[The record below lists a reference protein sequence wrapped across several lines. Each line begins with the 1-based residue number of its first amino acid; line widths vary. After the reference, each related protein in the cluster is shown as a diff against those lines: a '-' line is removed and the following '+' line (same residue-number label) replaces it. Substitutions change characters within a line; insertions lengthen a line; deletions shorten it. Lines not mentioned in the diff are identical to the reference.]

1 MIIVKIEAFFGAYR
15 RFGKEKL
22 MAGNY
27 KGKYE
32 IVTAD
37 DNLPGKVLLYS
48 KPGKECYT
56 NKHWHKNLEIDYIV
70 RGRMWTNLSGED
82 RDLYDGD
89 YIFVNSEAVHQTC
102 GKEPDEP
109 VKYLVV
115 LFSYSYIKSYF
126 EDFDQYR
133 FDVNQSEQARAR
145 IRDLLK
151 AIVFEV
157 ENPSEFSRLKI
168 SLAMNQIMLNLFTK
182 CRQKR
187 EINPA
192 AAAND
197 DSPEYI
203 TKAIDFIRENYRE
216 RISLE
221 DISSF
226 VGLTPTYFSR
236 YFKATTH
243 KTFKSYLNMVR
254 LENTLVDI
262 QQNGMSE
269 TRASLENGFPSVKA
283 FIAVFKSVYGCAPS
297 EYVKQYQ
304 EEPPISEIQKL

>member
-1 MIIVKIEAFFGAYR
+1 
-15 RFGKEKL
+15 

-32 IVTAD
+32 IITAD
-37 DNLPGKVLLYS
+37 DNLPGKVLLYT
-48 KPGKECYT
+48 KPGRECYT

-70 RGRMWTNLSGED
+70 RGQMWTNLNGED

-89 YIFVNSEAVHQTC
+89 YILINSESVHQTC
-102 GKEPDEP
+102 GKYPEEP

-126 EDFDQYR
+126 ADYDNYYL
-133 FDVNQSEQARAR
+133 DVNSNEQVRAR
-145 IRDLLK
+145 VRDLLK

-157 ENPSEFSRLKI
+157 ENPSDFSKLKVVC
-168 SLAMNQIMLNLFTK
+168 AMNQILMHLFTK
-182 CRQKR
+182 CRKQK
-187 EINPA
+187 EILPETRA
-192 AAAND
+192 AED
-197 DSPEYI
+197 EPEYI
-203 TKAIDFIRENYRE
+203 TKAIDFINENYQQKL
-216 RISLE
+216 SLE

-243 KTFKSYLNMVR
+243 KTFKNYLNMVR
-254 LENTLVDI
+254 LEHTLIDI
-262 QQNGMSE
+262 QQNGMRE
-269 TRASLENGFPSVKA
+269 TRAAFENGFPSVKS

-297 EYVKQYQ
+297 EYVKMYQ
-304 EEPPISEIQKL
+304 EEAPISEIQKMKMK

>member
-1 MIIVKIEAFFGAYR
+1 
-15 RFGKEKL
+15 
-22 MAGNY
+22 MAANY

-37 DNLPGKVLLYS
+37 DNLPGKVMLYE

-70 RGRMWTNLSGED
+70 RGCMWTNLNGED
-82 RDLYDGD
+82 RDLYNGD
-89 YIFVNSEAVHQTC
+89 YILVNSEAIHQTC

-115 LFSYSYIKSYF
+115 LFSYNYIKSYF
-126 EDFDQYR
+126 PDFDSYY
-133 FDVNQSEQARAR
+133 FDVNKNEQVRAR
-145 IRDLLK
+145 VRDLLK
-151 AIVFEV
+151 AIVFEA
-157 ENPSEFSRLKI
+157 ENPSEFSKLKT
-168 SLAMNQIMLNLFTK
+168 SCAMAQILMNLFTK
-182 CRQKR
+182 CRIKR
-187 EINPA
+187 EVDPNAAPA
-192 AAAND
+192 EDAPD
-197 DSPEYI
+197 YI
-203 TKAIDFIRENYRE
+203 TKAINYIKDNYRH

-236 YFKATTH
+236 YFSACTG
-243 KTFKSYLNMVR
+243 KTFKNYLNLVR
-254 LENTLVDI
+254 LENTLIDI

-297 EYVKQYQ
+297 EYVKTYQ
-304 EEPPISEIQKL
+304 EEAPISEIQKL

>member
-1 MIIVKIEAFFGAYR
+1 
-15 RFGKEKL
+15 
-22 MAGNY
+22 MAANY
-27 KGKYE
+27 KGRYE
-32 IVTAD
+32 IITAD
-37 DNLPGKVLLYS
+37 DNLPGKVTLYS
-48 KPGKECYT
+48 KPGKECFT
-56 NKHWHKNLEIDYIV
+56 NKHWHKNLEIDYII
-70 RGRMWTNLSGED
+70 RGRMWTNLCGVD

-89 YIFVNSEAVHQTC
+89 YILINSESVHQTC

-126 EDFDQYR
+126 PDFEKYE
-133 FDVNQSEQARAR
+133 FDVNVNEQARAR

-157 ENPSEFSRLKI
+157 ENPGEFSRLKI
-168 SLAMNQIMLNLFTK
+168 SLAMNQIMVYLFTK
-182 CRQKR
+182 CRKRR
-187 EINPA
+187 EIDVASQPA
-192 AAAND
+192 D
-197 DSPEYI
+197 DEPEYI
-203 TKAIDFIRENYRE
+203 TKAIDFIKDNYRE
-216 RISLE
+216 RITLE

-236 YFKATTH
+236 YFKATTQ

-269 TRASLENGFPSVKA
+269 TRASLENGFPSVKS
-283 FIAVFKSVYGCAPS
+283 FISVFKSVYGCAPS
-297 EYVKQYQ
+297 EYVKIYQ
-304 EEPPISEIQKL
+304 EEAPISEIHKY

>member
-1 MIIVKIEAFFGAYR
+1 MPA
-15 RFGKEKL
+15 
-22 MAGNY
+22 NY

-37 DNLPGKVLLYS
+37 DHLPGKVMLYE
-48 KPGKECYT
+48 KPGRDCYT
-56 NKHWHKNLEIDYIV
+56 NKHWHKNLEIDYII
-70 RGRMWTNLSGED
+70 RGRMWTNLGGYD

-89 YIFVNSEAVHQTC
+89 YVLVNSESVHQTC
-102 GKEPDEP
+102 GKEPDES

-126 EDFDQYR
+126 PDIDRYT
-133 FDVNQSEQARAR
+133 FDVDRNEQVRSR
-145 IRDLLK
+145 VRDLLR
-151 AIVFEV
+151 AIAFEV
-157 ENPSEFSRLKI
+157 ENPSELSTFKI
-168 SLAMNQIMLNLFTK
+168 SCAMNQIMLNLFTK
-182 CRQKR
+182 CRVAR
-187 EINPA
+187 PVDPDASVE
-192 AAAND
+192 D
-197 DSPEYI
+197 DEPEYI

-243 KTFKSYLNMVR
+243 KTFKSYLNLLR
-254 LENTLVDI
+254 LENTLIDI

-283 FIAVFKSVYGCAPS
+283 FIAVFKSVYGCTPS

-304 EEPPISEIQKL
+304 EEAPISEIRKL

>member
-1 MIIVKIEAFFGAYR
+1 MD
-15 RFGKEKL
+15 
-22 MAGNY
+22 GNF

-37 DNLPGKVLLYS
+37 ENLPGKVALYE
-48 KPGKECYT
+48 KPGRDCFT
-56 NKHWHKNLEIDYIV
+56 NKHWHKNLEIDYII
-70 RGRMWTNLSGED
+70 RGCMWTNLGGED

-89 YIFVNSEAVHQTC
+89 YILINSESVHQTC
-102 GKEPDEP
+102 GKDPEAP

-126 EDFDQYR
+126 PDYDNYVL
-133 FDVNQSEQARAR
+133 DVNKNEQTRAR

-157 ENPSEFSRLKI
+157 ENPSEFSKLK
-168 SLAMNQIMLNLFTK
+168 LTCAMSQILMNLFSK
-182 CRQKR
+182 CRVPR
-187 EINPA
+187 EIDGGRTSGETGPDYIA
-192 AAAND
+192 KAI
-197 DSPEYI
+197 EYI
-203 TKAIDFIRENYRE
+203 KENYRY

-236 YFKATTH
+236 HFKATTQ
-243 KTFKSYLNMVR
+243 KTFKNYLNMIR
-254 LENTLVDI
+254 LENTLIDI

-269 TRASLENGFPSVKA
+269 TRAALENGFPSVKS

-297 EYVKQYQ
+297 EYVKTYQ
-304 EEPPISEIQKL
+304 EEAPISEIHKQ

>member
-1 MIIVKIEAFFGAYR
+1 MPA
-15 RFGKEKL
+15 
-22 MAGNY
+22 NY

-37 DNLPGKVLLYS
+37 DNLPGKVVLYE
-48 KPGKECYT
+48 KPGRECYT
-56 NKHWHKNLEIDYIV
+56 NKHWHKNMEIDYIV
-70 RGRMWTNLSGED
+70 RGRMWTNLCGAD

-89 YIFVNSEAVHQTC
+89 YILINSEAVHQTC
-102 GKEPDEP
+102 GKDPNEP

-126 EDFDQYR
+126 PEFDRYTFEIDR
-133 FDVNQSEQARAR
+133 NEQTRAR
-145 IRDLLK
+145 VRDLLR

-157 ENPSEFSRLKI
+157 ENPSELSTFKI
-168 SLAMNQIMLNLFTK
+168 SCAMNQILMSLFTK
-182 CRQKR
+182 CRVAR
-187 EINPA
+187 PVDPEDEA
-192 AAAND
+192 D
-197 DSPEYI
+197 DAEPEYI
-203 TKAIDFIRENYRE
+203 TKALDFIRENYRE
-216 RISLE
+216 RITLE
-221 DISSF
+221 DVSSF

-243 KTFKSYLNMVR
+243 KTFKSYLNLLR
-254 LENTLVDI
+254 LEKTLVDI

-283 FIAVFKSVYGCAPS
+283 FIAVFKSVYGCTPS

-304 EEPPISEIQKL
+304 EEAPISEIQKL

>member
-1 MIIVKIEAFFGAYR
+1 MPA
-15 RFGKEKL
+15 
-22 MAGNY
+22 NY

-37 DNLPGKVLLYS
+37 ENLPGKVVLYE
-48 KPGKECYT
+48 KPGRDCYT

-70 RGRMWTNLSGED
+70 RGRMWTNLNGAD

-89 YIFVNSEAVHQTC
+89 YIVINSEAVHQTC
-102 GKEPDEP
+102 GKEPEEQ

-126 EDFDQYR
+126 PDYDRYYL
-133 FDVNQSEQARAR
+133 DVDRNEQMRAR
-145 IRDLLK
+145 IRELLK
-151 AIVFEV
+151 AIVFET
-157 ENPSEFSRLKI
+157 ENPSEFSTFKI
-168 SLAMNQIMLNLFTK
+168 SCAMNQIMMYLFTK
-182 CRQKR
+182 CRVLR
-187 EINPA
+187 PSDEISEQ
-192 AAAND
+192 ND
-197 DSPEYI
+197 SEPEYI
-203 TKAIDFIRENYRE
+203 TKAIDFIKENYRE

-243 KTFKSYLNMVR
+243 KTFKSYLNMIR

-283 FIAVFKSVYGCAPS
+283 FIAVFKNVYKCTPG
-297 EYVKQYQ
+297 EYVKKYQ
-304 EEPPISEIQKL
+304 EEAPISEIQKL

>member
-1 MIIVKIEAFFGAYR
+1 MPS
-15 RFGKEKL
+15 
-22 MAGNY
+22 NT

-32 IVTAD
+32 IITAD
-37 DNLPGKVLLYS
+37 DNLPGKVILYE
-48 KPGKECYT
+48 KPGRDCFT
-56 NKHWHKNLEIDYIV
+56 NKHWHKNMEIDYIV

-89 YIFVNSEAVHQTC
+89 YVLVNSETIHQTC
-102 GKEPDEP
+102 GKDPEEP

-115 LFSYSYIKSYF
+115 LFSYNYMKTYF
-126 EDFDQYR
+126 PTFDRYW
-133 FDVNQSEQARAR
+133 FDVDRNEQVRAR
-145 IRDLLK
+145 VRELLK

-157 ENPSEFSRLKI
+157 ENPGDLSTFKI
-168 SLAMNQIMLNLFTK
+168 SCAMNQIMLYLFSK
-182 CRQKR
+182 CRQPR
-187 EINPA
+187 PG
-192 AAAND
+192 D
-197 DSPEYI
+197 PDSPEDEDEPEYI
-203 TKAIDFIRENYRE
+203 AKAIDFIRENYRE

-236 YFKATTH
+236 YFKATTN
-243 KTFKSYLNMVR
+243 KTFKSYLNLMR

-262 QQNGMSE
+262 QQNGMNE

-297 EYVKQYQ
+297 EYAKRYH
-304 EEPPISEIQKL
+304 EEAPISEIQKL

>member
-1 MIIVKIEAFFGAYR
+1 
-15 RFGKEKL
+15 
-22 MAGNY
+22 MAANY
-27 KGKYE
+27 KGRYE
-32 IVTAD
+32 IITAD
-37 DNLPGKVLLYS
+37 DNLPGKVTLYS
-48 KPGKECYT
+48 KPGKECFT

-70 RGRMWTNLSGED
+70 RGRMWTNLCGVD

-89 YIFVNSEAVHQTC
+89 YILINSESVHQTC

-126 EDFDQYR
+126 PDFEKYE
-133 FDVNQSEQARAR
+133 FDVNVNEQARAR

-157 ENPSEFSRLKI
+157 ENPGEFSRLKI
-168 SLAMNQIMLNLFTK
+168 SLAMNQIMVYLFTK
-182 CRQKR
+182 CRKRR
-187 EINPA
+187 EIDVASQPA
-192 AAAND
+192 D
-197 DSPEYI
+197 DEPEYI
-203 TKAIDFIRENYRE
+203 TKAIDFIKDNYRE
-216 RISLE
+216 RITLE

-236 YFKATTH
+236 YFKATTQ

-297 EYVKQYQ
+297 EYVKTYQ
-304 EEPPISEIQKL
+304 EEAPISEIQKL

>member
-1 MIIVKIEAFFGAYR
+1 
-15 RFGKEKL
+15 

-37 DNLPGKVLLYS
+37 DNLPGKVTLYA

-70 RGRMWTNLSGED
+70 RGRMWTNLCGVD

-89 YIFVNSEAVHQTC
+89 YILINSESVHQTC

-126 EDFDQYR
+126 PDFDKYT
-133 FDVNQSEQARAR
+133 FDVDINEQARAR

-168 SLAMNQIMLNLFTK
+168 ALAMNQIMLHLFTK
-182 CRQKR
+182 CRSLR
-187 EINPA
+187 EVDPA
-192 AAAND
+192 AD
-197 DSPEYI
+197 TSGDEPEYI
-203 TKAIDFIRENYRE
+203 TKAIEFIRDNYRE

-236 YFKATTH
+236 YFKATTQ
-243 KTFKSYLNMVR
+243 KTFKNYLNMVR

-297 EYVKQYQ
+297 EYVKTYQ
-304 EEPPISEIQKL
+304 EEAPISEIQKL

>member
-1 MIIVKIEAFFGAYR
+1 
-15 RFGKEKL
+15 
-22 MAGNY
+22 MAANY

-32 IVTAD
+32 IITAD
-37 DNLPGKVLLYS
+37 DNLPGKVTLYS
-48 KPGKECYT
+48 KPGKECFT

-70 RGRMWTNLSGED
+70 RGRMWTNLCGVD

-89 YIFVNSEAVHQTC
+89 YILINSESVHQTC

-126 EDFDQYR
+126 PDFEKYE
-133 FDVNQSEQARAR
+133 FDVNINEQVRAR

-157 ENPSEFSRLKI
+157 ENPGDFSRMKI
-168 SLAMNQIMLNLFTK
+168 ALAMNQIMVYLFTK
-182 CRQKR
+182 CRRKR
-187 EINPA
+187 DVDIASQPA
-192 AAAND
+192 ED
-197 DSPEYI
+197 EPEYI
-203 TKAIDFIRENYRE
+203 TKAIDFIKENYRE
-216 RISLE
+216 RITLE

-236 YFKATTH
+236 YFKATTQ
-243 KTFKSYLNMVR
+243 KTFKNYLNMVR

-297 EYVKQYQ
+297 EYVKTYQ
-304 EEPPISEIQKL
+304 EEAPISEIQKL

>member
-1 MIIVKIEAFFGAYR
+1 
-15 RFGKEKL
+15 
-22 MAGNY
+22 MAANY

-32 IVTAD
+32 IITAD
-37 DNLPGKVLLYS
+37 DNLPGKVLLYA
-48 KPGKECYT
+48 KPGRECFT

-70 RGRMWTNLSGED
+70 KGRMWTNLSGVD
-82 RDLYDGD
+82 KDLYDGD
-89 YIFVNSEAVHQTC
+89 YILVNSEAVHQTC
-102 GKEPDEP
+102 GKEPDDP

-126 EDFDQYR
+126 PDFEQYS
-133 FDVNQSEQARAR
+133 FDVDRNEQARAR
-145 IRDLLK
+145 IRELLK

-157 ENPSEFSRLKI
+157 ENPAEFSRLKI
-168 SLAMNQIMLNLFTK
+168 ALAMNQIMMLLFTK
-182 CRQKR
+182 CRVKR
-187 EINPA
+187 ELDPDA
-192 AAAND
+192 PVAD
-197 DSPEYI
+197 DEPEYI
-203 TKAIDFIRENYRE
+203 TKAIDFIKENYRE

-236 YFKATTH
+236 YFKATTQ

-254 LENTLVDI
+254 LENTLIDI

-304 EEPPISEIQKL
+304 EEAPISEIQKLKH

>member
-1 MIIVKIEAFFGAYR
+1 
-15 RFGKEKL
+15 
-22 MAGNY
+22 MAANY
-27 KGKYE
+27 KGRYE
-32 IVTAD
+32 IITAD
-37 DNLPGKVLLYS
+37 DNLPGKVTLYS
-48 KPGKECYT
+48 KPGKECFT
-56 NKHWHKNLEIDYIV
+56 NKHWHKNLEIDYII
-70 RGRMWTNLSGED
+70 RGRMWTNLCGVD

-89 YIFVNSEAVHQTC
+89 YILINSESVHQTC

-126 EDFDQYR
+126 PDFEKYE
-133 FDVNQSEQARAR
+133 FDVNINEQARAR

-157 ENPSEFSRLKI
+157 ENPGEFSRLKI
-168 SLAMNQIMLNLFTK
+168 ALAMNQIMVYLFTK
-182 CRQKR
+182 CRKRR
-187 EINPA
+187 EIDVASQPA
-192 AAAND
+192 D
-197 DSPEYI
+197 DEPEYI
-203 TKAIDFIRENYRE
+203 TKAIDFIKDNYRE
-216 RISLE
+216 RITLE

-236 YFKATTH
+236 YFKATTQ

-297 EYVKQYQ
+297 EYVKTYQ
-304 EEPPISEIQKL
+304 EEAPISEIQKL

>member
-1 MIIVKIEAFFGAYR
+1 
-15 RFGKEKL
+15 

-37 DNLPGKVLLYS
+37 DNLPGKVTLYA

-70 RGRMWTNLSGED
+70 RGRMWTNLCGVD

-89 YIFVNSEAVHQTC
+89 YILINSESVHQTC

-126 EDFDQYR
+126 PDFDKYT
-133 FDVNQSEQARAR
+133 FDVDINEQARAR

-168 SLAMNQIMLNLFTK
+168 ALAMNQIMLHLFTK
-182 CRQKR
+182 CRSLR
-187 EINPA
+187 EVDPA
-192 AAAND
+192 AD
-197 DSPEYI
+197 TSGDEPEYI
-203 TKAIDFIRENYRE
+203 TKAIDFIRDNYRE

-236 YFKATTH
+236 YFKATTQ
-243 KTFKSYLNMVR
+243 KTFKNYLNMVR

-297 EYVKQYQ
+297 EYVKTYQ
-304 EEPPISEIQKL
+304 EEAPISEIKKL